1 METDGATGILI
12 VPDWPTQAWYSMLKA
27 PDDIAATQ
35 DEMTG
40 QSGDTT
46 TQGRPTSTQVEAP
59 VDGLSL
65 VRQSLLNT
73 GLLVENINIV
83 LASWKDST
91 KIKHFVC
98 VHKWIFCT
106 RNHINMF
113 SDIYRSVR
121 GTPFNCKIY
130 ESDFTKPTY
139 FAQASLHLEN
149 EGYVLICLDS
159 NRLLNIYH
167 FLI

>member
-1 METDGATGILI
+1 MVFNVE
-12 VPDWPTQAWYSMLKA
+12 A

-35 DEMTG
+35 EEMTG

-46 TQGRPTSTQVEAP
+46 IQGRRTSTQVEAP
-59 VDGLSL
+59 VDSLSL

-73 GLLVENINIV
+73 GLLEESIDIV
-83 LASWKDST
+83 LASWKYST
-91 KIKHFVC
+91 KRKHIVC
-98 VHKWIFCT
+98 VHKWILFCT

-113 SDIYRSVR
+113 SDIYRTVR

-139 FAQASLHLEN
+139 SAHASLHLEN